1 MERALRLH
9 RDVEKQLQRIPKKTR
24 ERLVQTMRSL
34 RVEPR
39 PKGAEKLDDN
49 LYRIRQGDYRVI
61 YAVFDKE
68 TVIVICK
75 VARRAESTYRDLR
88 ALLEKVFRF
97 AVIEDDLLAARHDD
111 DGFQRRA
118 VAAIERRLRS
128 LDLAHRASR
137 GSLLDHEDAHPAVL
151 GVRIGLGEHGVEV
164 GDPRVGDPDLAPV
177 QHVVIAGA
185 LRLRAHAED
194 VGARFRLGH
203 AHAADPFAGHRLG

>member
-49 LYRIRQGDYRVI
+49 LYRIRQVDYRVI

-88 ALLEKVFRF
+88 ALLEK
-97 AVIEDDLLAARHDD
+97 AR
-111 DGFQRRA
+111 
-118 VAAIERRLRS
+118 
-128 LDLAHRASR
+128 
-137 GSLLDHEDAHPAVL
+137 SLLDED
-151 GVRIGLGEHGVEV
+151 
-164 GDPRVGDPDLAPV
+164 
-177 QHVVIAGA
+177 
-185 LRLRAHAED
+185 
-194 VGARFRLGH
+194 
-203 AHAADPFAGHRLG
+203 